1 MELALAWLKS
11 MIVVEDRNVQ
21 SLIASFTALRPS
33 FHKALG
39 IRPARLEQEL
49 WNSIRDNEGR
59 SIRRKAGAM
68 SLLSSPT
75 TVSRDGTIC

>member
-21 SLIASFTALRPS
+21 SLLAFAAALRPS
-33 FHKALG
+33 IDKALG
-39 IRPARLEQEL
+39 MRPSQSGQEL

-68 SLLSSPT
+68 PL
-75 TVSRDGTIC
+75 